1 MGTAFNRILDKILTA
16 SGLAVILLAVVFGVR
31 SQLGNVIAEGV
42 VPGEPETKSLALSA
56 EGVSPYDPK
65 TLWLASVSRNEELD
79 RKSFLNLSNELIGTI
94 LRSPHDFRW
103 WMERGKAL
111 EKARKNEE
119 AEAHLLKAVSLAP
132 NYSAPRWHLG
142 NFYLRTARQQDS
154 IEHFT
159 VAARGDAQY
168 REEIFALI
176 DDFFQNPEKA
186 FARIVGD
193 DPEMLVTLSRYHA
206 ARGNR
211 SESLATW
218 NRLSAE
224 DKQRL
229 SVFGM
234 EIAQALY
241 DKRGYIAT
249 SEILKDLRK
258 ESNALGQIG
267 NGGFEADLRNP
278 KEVFFGWRVS
288 SRERVDV
295 RLDGRNSREG
305 RRSLRVSYNGTVQEF
320 VGNALQ
326 IVVVKPGRRYRVRY
340 WVRGEGIRSAGPPR
354 VDVIDLASNRLIASG
369 ESLKGSFDWREQVFE
384 FDAPGEEEGVLLVIN
399 REGCGAECPIYGV
412 LWLDGF
418 ELQEV
423 QR

>member
-1 MGTAFNRILDKILTA
+1 MGTAVNGILDKILTA
-16 SGLAVILLAVVFGVR
+16 TVLAVVVLAVFFGVR

-42 VPGEPETKSLALSA
+42 VPGNPETKSLALSA
-56 EGVSPYDPK
+56 EGISPNDPK
-65 TLWLASVSRNEELD
+65 TLWLASVSRHDELD
-79 RKSFLNLSNELIGTI
+79 RKSSLILSNELKKVI

-103 WMERGKAL
+103 WIERGKAL
-111 EKARKNEE
+111 EKARRIGE
-119 AEAHLLKAVSLAP
+119 AEAHLAKAVSLAP
-132 NYSAPRWHLG
+132 NYGAPRWHLG
-142 NFYLRTARQQDS
+142 NFYLRTARQEQS
-154 IEHFT
+154 IEHFS

-176 DDFFQNPEKA
+176 DDFFDDSERA

-218 NRLSAE
+218 NRLSAD
-224 DKQRL
+224 DKRRL

-234 EIAQALY
+234 EIAQGNY
-241 DKRGYIAT
+241 DRRAYIAA
-249 SEILKDLRK
+249 SSILRDLGK
-258 ESNALGQIG
+258 ESNTPGQIS
-267 NGGFEADLRNP
+267 NGGFEVNLGNAKD
-278 KEVFFGWRVS
+278 VFFGWRVT

-295 RLDGRNSREG
+295 RLDGRNSRDG
-305 RRSLRVSYNGTVQEF
+305 RRSLRISYDGTVQEF

-326 IVVVKPGRRYRVRY
+326 ILVIKPGKRYRINY

-354 VDVIDLASNRLIASG
+354 IDVIDLASNRVIASG
-369 ESLKGSFDWREQVFE
+369 DSMKGSFDWTQQGFE
-384 FDAPGEEEGVLLVIN
+384 FDAPEEEEGVLLVIN
-399 REGCGAECPIYGV
+399 REGCGAECPIYGL

-418 ELQEV
+418 ELREV
-423 QR
+423 Q